1 MLVQIFTEFKQFEN
15 DDGGILVVFDVLNF
29 RCIELVSRGSTATS
43 STRRIYERVPL
54 SSVLLLLAC
63 SEDTNQHVECVHSF
77 TFDSILGWSTPRTS
91 TERTTHTVCLC
102 ECECACWPNRRIGS
116 NNAVHILL
124 LLHAFTHSKYPQDG
138 RTEGR
143 GVCVCLV

>member
-102 ECECACWPNRRIGS
+102 ECVCVRVGQTAALVATTQYTYSSSCTLSLTQNIP
-116 NNAVHILL
+116 
-124 LLHAFTHSKYPQDG
+124 
-138 RTEGR
+138 RTVGQKD
-143 GVCVCLV
+143 GVCVCV